1 MANNDSTVAFN
12 LAPDS
17 MADPWLITQ
26 KPSFLT
32 EWMGLPPKESHQ
44 VLEKINLLL
53 QDPTPDAKVKKQL
66 KYMGGKLHRLRAG
79 RYRIFYTFEH
89 PYISLL
95 ALRKRDDDTYDD
107 DIDPEFLGG
116 LDPNFASKAQP
127 QQPDWE
133 KIFAPQEIPKT
144 PLPEPITPD
153 LLNRLRIPQECHPR
167 LLQITDREALFDCP
181 GIPDEIILKLDE
193 YLFERPLV
201 DVLQQPDLIAQDTA
215 DLLRFKEGDLLGF
228 LLKLNPEQEKFVTW
242 AANAKGPTLLK
253 GGPGTGK
260 STVALYRTREILQRL
275 KAAGVE
281 SPRILFTTYTNAL
294 VTFSEQLLKQLL
306 GDDLRHVEVKTADS
320 RVYTLICQE
329 TGKPKIAS
337 DRDLKQS
344 LSAVMAA
351 ALETLPGNLLQQQ
364 SQRLILERLTPDYLL
379 EEIGSIIEGR
389 ETASLEDYQAT
400 SRAGRMVPLN
410 RVQRQAIWH
419 LREHLNQHLAA
430 QGLETWEQLRSRG
443 ADLLRTLENPPV
455 YDAVIVDEAQDLPPN
470 TLRFLVQLCQAPN
483 RLFITADANQS
494 IYGSSFRWGDVHSD
508 LKFVG
513 RTGILRT
520 NHRTT
525 AEIDTAA
532 HHYLQAGLLDDET
545 VERQYI
551 NYGPP
556 PAVRAVADTQTEGQ
570 LLAQFCRMAAREFR
584 LGIDACAILTP
595 SERSGQAIAGQIS
608 ALGLEATYMSSKDLD
623 LTKTGVK
630 VLTLKA
636 AKGLEFPIVAIAGF
650 IGSRF
655 PYLPKGTP
663 EAAAQEIL
671 SRERRTLFV
680 GMTRAMRALLV
691 VVPEK
696 KPSVLLQSFDES
708 LWNLGKATA

>member
-1 MANNDSTVAFN
+1 
-12 LAPDS
+12 
-17 MADPWLITQ
+17 MADPWLMTQ

-89 PYISLL
+89 PYVSLL

-107 DIDPEFLGG
+107 DIDIEFLGG
-116 LDPNFASKAQP
+116 LAPDLTGMAQP
-127 QQPDWE
+127 PQPDWE
-133 KIFAPQEIPKT
+133 KIFAPQEPPKT
-144 PLPEPITPD
+144 PLPEPITHD
-153 LLNRLRIPQECHPR
+153 LLKRLRIPEVCHPR
-167 LLQITDREALFDCP
+167 LLAIQDREALFDCP
-181 GIPDEIILKLDE
+181 GIPDDIILKLDE

-201 DVLQQPDLIAQDTA
+201 DVLQQPDLIAQDVN

-242 AANAKGPTLLK
+242 AAKAKGPTLLK

-260 STVALYRTREILQRL
+260 STVALYRTREILHQL

-281 SPRILFTTYTNAL
+281 SPKILFTTYTNAL
-294 VTFSEQLLKQLL
+294 VTVSQQLLKPLL
-306 GDDLRHVEVKTADS
+306 GEDREAVVVKTADS
-320 RVYTLICQE
+320 CINALIRQE
-329 TGKPKIAS
+329 FGTPNIATNQ
-337 DRDLKQS
+337 DLKR
-344 LSAVMAA
+344 
-351 ALETLPGNLLQQQ
+351 ALAKAKTKALASLPGNPLQQQ
-364 SQRLILERLTPDYLL
+364 AQRLILERLTPEYLL
-379 EEIGSIIEGR
+379 EEIGSIIESR
-389 ETASLEDYQAT
+389 DLSTLEDYQSAP
-400 SRAGRMVPLN
+400 RAGRGVPLN
-410 RVQRQAIWH
+410 RLQRQALWH
-419 LREHLNQHLAA
+419 LRGHLNHYLES

-443 ADLLRTLENPPV
+443 VKRLQLMDNPPV
-455 YDAVIVDEAQDLPPN
+455 YDAVVVDEAQDLPPN
-470 TLRFLVQLCQAPN
+470 TLRFLVQLCKAPN

-494 IYGSSFRWGDVHSD
+494 IYGSSFRWSDVHSD
-508 LKFVG
+508 LQFVG

-532 HHYLQAGLLDDET
+532 HDYLQVGLLDDDT
-545 VERQYI
+545 AERQYI

-556 PAVRAVADTQTEGQ
+556 PAVRAVADTATEGQ

-595 SERSGQAIAGQIS
+595 SEQSGKAIAGQLS

-636 AKGLEFPIVAIAGF
+636 AKGLEFPIVALAGF

-655 PYLPKGTP
+655 PYLPKETP
-663 EAAAQEIL
+663 EEAAQEIL

-696 KPSVLLQSFDES
+696 KPPTLLQGFNPS
-708 LWNLGKATA
+708 LWNLGNTTP

>member
-1 MANNDSTVAFN
+1 
-12 LAPDS
+12 
-17 MADPWLITQ
+17 MADTWLITQ
-26 KPSFLT
+26 KPSFMT

-66 KYMGGKLHRLRAG
+66 RYMGGKLHRLRAG
-79 RYRIFYTFEH
+79 RYRIFYTFEY
-89 PYISLL
+89 PYVSLL
-95 ALRKRDDDTYDD
+95 ALRKRDDDTYSD
-107 DIDPEFLGG
+107 DIDAEFLGG
-116 LDPNFASKAQP
+116 LDPDLTGVSQP
-127 QQPDWE
+127 QQPNWE
-133 KIFAPQEIPKT
+133 KIFAPQAAPKT
-144 PLPEPITPD
+144 PLPEPITTD
-153 LLNRLRIPQECHPR
+153 LLKRLRIPEVCHPR
-167 LLQITDREALFDCP
+167 LLPIQDRETLFDCP
-181 GIPDEIILKLDE
+181 GIPDDIILKLDE

-201 DVLQQPDLIAQDTA
+201 EVLQQPDFIAQDTA

-260 STVALYRTREILQRL
+260 STVALYRTREILHQL
-275 KAAGVE
+275 KAAGIE

-306 GDDLRHVEVKTADS
+306 GDDLRYVEVKTADKKIGALVRS
-320 RVYTLICQE
+320 A
-329 TGKPKIAS
+329 TGEPNIVNS
-337 DRDLKQS
+337 LDLKQI
-344 LSAVMAA
+344 LAKVMDAVIAS
-351 ALETLPGNLLQQQ
+351 LPGHLLQQQ
-364 SQRLILERLTPDYLL
+364 AQKLILERLTPDYLL
-379 EEIGSIIEGR
+379 EEIGTIIEGR
-389 ETASLEDYQAT
+389 ELTTLEEYQAT

-419 LREHLNQHLAA
+419 LREHINQHLAA
-430 QGLETWEQLRSRG
+430 QGLETWEQLHSRG

-470 TLRFLVQLCQAPN
+470 TLRFLVQLCKAPN

-525 AEIDTAA
+525 REIDEAA
-532 HHYLQAGLLDDET
+532 HGYLQVGLLDDEPI
-545 VERQYI
+545 ERQYI

-556 PAVRAVADTQTEGQ
+556 PAVRAVADTAAEGQ

-595 SERSGQAIAGQIS
+595 SERSGKDIAAQLS
-608 ALGLEATYMSSKDLD
+608 YLGLEATFMGSKELD

-655 PYLPKGTP
+655 PYMPRATP
-663 EAAAQEIL
+663 EEAVQEIL
-671 SRERRTLFV
+671 TRERRTLFV

-696 KPSVLLQSFDES
+696 KPSVLLQGFDES
-708 LWNLGKATA
+708 LWNLGKTTA

>member
-1 MANNDSTVAFN
+1 
-12 LAPDS
+12 
-17 MADPWLITQ
+17 MADTWLITQ
-26 KPSFLT
+26 KPSFMT

-89 PYISLL
+89 PYVSLL

-107 DIDPEFLGG
+107 DIDAEFLGG
-116 LDPNFASKAQP
+116 LDPDLTGGSQP
-127 QQPDWE
+127 QQPNWE
-133 KIFAPQEIPKT
+133 KIFAPQETPKT
-144 PLPEPITPD
+144 PLPEPITVD
-153 LLNRLRIPQECHPR
+153 LLKRLRIPEVCHPR
-167 LLQITDREALFDCP
+167 LLPIQDREALFDCP
-181 GIPDEIILKLDE
+181 GIPDDIILKLDE

-201 DVLQQPDLIAQDTA
+201 EVLKQPDFIAQDTA

-260 STVALYRTREILQRL
+260 STVALYRTREILHRL

-320 RVYTLICQE
+320 RVYTLICHE
-329 TGKPKIAS
+329 TGKPKIANGG
-337 DRDLKQS
+337 DLKKI
-344 LSAVMAA
+344 LPVVMAEV
-351 ALETLPGNLLQQQ
+351 LESLPGNLLQQQ
-364 SQRLILERLTPDYLL
+364 AQKLILERLTPDYLL
-379 EEIGSIIEGR
+379 EEIGTVIESR
-389 ETASLEDYQAT
+389 ELTTLEDYQAT
-400 SRAGRMVPLN
+400 SRAGRRVPLN

-430 QGLETWEQLRSRG
+430 QGVETWEQLRSRG
-443 ADLLRTLENPPV
+443 ADLLRTMENPPV

-532 HHYLQAGLLDDET
+532 HHYLQSGLLDDEP

-556 PAVRAVADTQTEGQ
+556 PAVRAVADTAAEGQ

-595 SERSGQAIAGQIS
+595 SERSGKDIAGQLS
-608 ALGLEATYMSSKDLD
+608 YLGLEATFMGSKELD

-630 VLTLKA
+630 VLTLKG

-655 PYLPKGTP
+655 PYMPKDTP

-671 SRERRTLFV
+671 NRERRTLFV

-696 KPSVLLQSFDES
+696 KPSVLLQDFDES
-708 LWNLGKATA
+708 LWNLGKTTA